1 MAKILVTDTHLTN
14 IANAIRDKKGETIMY
29 KPSEMCD
36 NINTIEN
43 KDLDVQTSFIDMIT
57 NGISSTRLT
66 KLPNNLTHIR
76 SLAFGKYKDLALTK
90 LPDNLTN
97 IEPQA
102 FQNCTNLALT
112 ELPSGLTAI
121 QGYTF
126 EHCTKLALTELPSG
140 ITSIG
145 NDAFENCINITLTK
159 LPSGLTNLGSYS
171 FRSCS
176 KLAITELPVGIT
188 KIQSNTFYSCGSLTE
203 ITCLGNITSIASNAF
218 QLCSNLAKFVL
229 PNVTAVP
236 TVDSSSF
243 LVTSI
248 SKKTGYIYVPDTLVD
263 EFKSATNWSAYAD
276 QIKPISE
283 LPVKEGE

>member
-14 IANAIRDKKGETIMY
+14 IANAIRDKKGETTMY
-29 KPSEMCD
+29 KPDEMFE

-43 KDLDVQTSFIDMIT
+43 KDLDIQTSFIDMIT
-57 NGISSTRLT
+57 NGMSSTHIT
-66 KLPNNLTHIR
+66 KLPNSLTNIK

-97 IEPQA
+97 IESQA
-102 FQNCTNLALT
+102 FQSCTNLALT
-112 ELPSGLTAI
+112 ELPSGLTTI
-121 QGYTF
+121 KGYTF
-126 EHCTKLALTELPSG
+126 EHCTNLALTELPSG

-145 NDAFENCINITLTK
+145 SDAFENCINLALTK
-159 LPSGLTNLGSYS
+159 LPSGLTDLGGYS
-171 FRSCS
+171 FRGCS

-188 KIQSNTFYSCGSLTE
+188 KVQTNTFYSCGGLTE
-203 ITCLGNITSIASNAF
+203 LTCLGNITNIASSAF
-218 QLCSNLAKFVL
+218 AWCSNLAKFVL

-236 TVDSSSF
+236 TIDSSSF
-243 LVTSI
+243 TVTPI

-263 EFKSATNWSAYAD
+263 SFKSATNWSAYAD

-283 LPVKEGE
+283 LEENV